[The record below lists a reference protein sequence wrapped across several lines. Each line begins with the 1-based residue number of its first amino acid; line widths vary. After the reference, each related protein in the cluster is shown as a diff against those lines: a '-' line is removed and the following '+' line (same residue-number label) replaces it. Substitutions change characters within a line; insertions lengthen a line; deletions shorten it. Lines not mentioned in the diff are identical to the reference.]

1 MNLIE
6 CVELV
11 SPICHLDE
19 QHRMF
24 EALIEVETDGLQF
37 WNNTSTSNHIHLS
50 SRSLTDPYNALKLR
64 LNFAFLNQC
73 SYTLSDEARNGNYY
87 CVGSPLWSLLNDLS
101 TDLNLDYK
109 PSNNDLLS
117 SIDERTLD
125 VDIDDVASAFKDK
138 YSSFRGDN
146 LNGGR
151 VLLQT

>member
-50 SRSLTDPYNALKLR
+50 LRSLTDPYNALKLR

-73 SYTLSDEARNGNYY
+73 SYTCLMKLGT
-87 CVGSPLWSLLNDLS
+87 VI
-101 TDLNLDYK
+101 T
-109 PSNNDLLS
+109 
-117 SIDERTLD
+117 T
-125 VDIDDVASAFKDK
+125 V
-138 YSSFRGDN
+138 
-146 LNGGR
+146 
-151 VLLQT
+151 